1 MKLAWD
7 SAHRVDKH
15 DGGYHRVSS
24 DPLYH
29 TPRWTKLSKRFR
41 TLHPLCAECGRKGI
55 IREGQCVDHIIPWP
69 VCSDFFD
76 ESNLQTLCNQCNME
90 KGIKDRPLITKWKL
104 EHGEGAK
111 NL

>member
-15 DGGYHRVSS
+15 DGSYHR
-24 DPLYH
+24 
-29 TPRWTKLSKRFR
+29 
-41 TLHPLCAECGRKGI
+41 I

-90 KGIKDRPLITKWKL
+90 KGIKDRPLITKWKR
-104 EHGEGAK
+104 EHGEWTK